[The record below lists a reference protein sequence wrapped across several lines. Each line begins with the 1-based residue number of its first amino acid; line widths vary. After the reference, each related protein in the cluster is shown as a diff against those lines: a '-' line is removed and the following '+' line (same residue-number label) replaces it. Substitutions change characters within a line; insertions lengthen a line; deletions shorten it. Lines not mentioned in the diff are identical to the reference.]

1 MHISTMDT
9 FIKCI
14 QLLKIHQIIFLMIS
28 FIGYKLGTGEAEK
41 NKNSLDQLFKNHE
54 FWISGQYRYILNL
67 CITKNIK

>member
-41 NKNSLDQLFKNHE
+41 TKIPLISFLKIMNFGSLGNTDLF
-54 FWISGQYRYILNL
+54 
-67 CITKNIK
+67 